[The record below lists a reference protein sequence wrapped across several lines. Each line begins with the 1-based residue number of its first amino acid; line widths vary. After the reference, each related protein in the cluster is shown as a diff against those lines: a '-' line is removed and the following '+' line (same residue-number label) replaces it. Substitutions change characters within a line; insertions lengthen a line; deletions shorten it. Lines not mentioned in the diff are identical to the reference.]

1 MKSVIRNTFV
11 FLTPKERLTYAI
23 FLAGRCL
30 ASGLDLLGVAALGY
44 LATSIALFLTQ
55 GSDYSRSFNILGFQ
69 LPAANM
75 KILPIALGAVLF
87 IFVFKA
93 VVSLSLTY
101 RMTKQAAV
109 IEARAAKKIVG
120 SILGAGL
127 ERMRSISREELLYTS
142 SNGAS
147 GAVSQVLS
155 NIATVASEAFL
166 FIGLLVTFFLIDP
179 VSTLFTVVYFGLLAF
194 SIQKFVGSKME
205 ASSRS
210 IGLSMMAANSALN
223 DIAGTFRELSVAG
236 GKERYFDSFA
246 ANRYY
251 AASQSGRQLYLA
263 SLPRYIVE
271 TAVLVG
277 ILIFGG
283 LKLLTSDLESSVTT
297 ISIFFTGSMR
307 MMAAML
313 PWQAALVSLR
323 QLIPQ
328 AKMAQA
334 EMFDDS
340 SGVTKPAGVM
350 PISPAI
356 VEVRDLS
363 YIYDGSDNQAL
374 QGVTFRVEAGQ
385 QVAFVGSSGSG
396 KSTLADLIMGL
407 LDLQKGS
414 ILVNGAEPTHVLQAS
429 PGYFGYVPQRP
440 GAVSGTILQNI
451 TLGLVEDEVDRE
463 RVSQVIRDVR
473 LATMIES
480 LPLGVD
486 TDLGSHSDALSGG
499 QLQRLGLARA
509 LYTQP
514 KLLILDEAT
523 SALDA
528 ETEAIIGETIEK
540 LRGKV
545 TVIQVAHRLHTVK
558 NADKVLYFDSG
569 KLVDSGSF
577 NDIKA
582 RNSSVAR
589 AIELMHIKE

>member
-11 FLTPKERLTYAI
+11 FLTPKERLTYVM
-23 FLAGRCL
+23 FLIGRCL

-55 GSDYSRSFNILGFQ
+55 GSDYKRSFNMFGFQ

-75 KILPIALGAVLF
+75 KILPIALGIVLF

-93 VVSLSLTY
+93 VVSLFLTY
-101 RMTKQAAV
+101 KMTKQAAI
-109 IEARAAKKIVG
+109 IEARAAKKIVRNVLG
-120 SILGAGL
+120 SGL
-127 ERMRSISREELLYTS
+127 ERMRSISREELLYTT

-179 VSTLFTVVYFGLLAF
+179 VSTLFTIVYFGLLAL

-205 ASSRS
+205 GSSRS

-223 DIAGTFRELSVAG
+223 DIASTFRELSVAG

-246 ANRYY
+246 TNRYS
-251 AASQSGRQLYLA
+251 AASQSGKQLYLA

-328 AKMAQA
+328 AKMAQEA
-334 EMFDDS
+334 MFDES
-340 SGVTKPAGVM
+340 SGVKISDGVT
-350 PISPAI
+350 PTSPAT
-356 VEVRDLS
+356 VEVRDLC
-363 YIYDGSDNQAL
+363 YAYQGSDNQAL
-374 QGVTFRVEAGQ
+374 DGVTFRVDAGQ
-385 QVAFVGSSGSG
+385 QVAFVGASGSG

-407 LDLQKGS
+407 LDLQRGS
-414 ILVNGAEPTHVLQAS
+414 IFVDGAEPTHVLQLR
-429 PGYFGYVPQRP
+429 PGYLGYVPQRP

-451 TLGLVEDEVDRE
+451 TLGLAEEEVDRA
-463 RVSQVIRDVR
+463 RVLQVIRDVR
-473 LATMIES
+473 LSTMIES

-499 QLQRLGLARA
+499 QLQRVGLARA

-540 LRGKV
+540 LRGVV

-558 NADKVLYFDSG
+558 NADKVLYFDRG

-577 NDIKA
+577 SEIKT
-582 RNSSVAR
+582 RNSSIAR
-589 AIELMHIKE
+589 AIELMHLKE